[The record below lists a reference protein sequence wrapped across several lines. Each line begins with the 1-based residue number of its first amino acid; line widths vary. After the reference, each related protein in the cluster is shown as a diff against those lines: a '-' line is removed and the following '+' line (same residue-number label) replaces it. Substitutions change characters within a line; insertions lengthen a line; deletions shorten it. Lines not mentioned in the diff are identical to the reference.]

1 MKMSIAN
8 PINKTPVSRAA
19 VAALAMAVFQL
30 NIFALIVGIRAL
42 VKIRVNGNRGRVM
55 ALIAVLLG
63 GIQTVVIIL
72 FSINP
77 SGFAYGLG
85 ATWGHIQNF
94 FDSFR

>member
-1 MKMSIAN
+1 MKMSTAN

-19 VAALAMAVFQL
+19 VVALVMAVFQL

-55 ALIAVLLG
+55 ALIAVFLG

-72 FSINP
+72 FLINP
-77 SGFAYGLG
+77 SGFGYGLG
-85 ATWGHIQNF
+85 ATWGHVQNF